1 MIAALCNRLA
11 AVMPPR
17 RQWPAM
23 IAGYALI
30 AAAYAAVITAKLP

>member
-1 MIAALCNRLA
+1 MTALLQRLYAA
-11 AVMPPR
+11 MPPR

-23 IAGYALI
+23 LAGYALI